1 VIPSTIMV
9 SPPPKRE
16 LRERLLYFAL
26 VPATVL
32 AVMLLGAAALRTT
45 LQIEKSRQQTVFDAT
60 HSLAKERVDRLD
72 RMIIAQDNAV
82 IATVDVDALGTIGE
96 RWLLTAERE
105 TPTVRAV
112 LVLDISQP
120 EAEIRAFVSRDPG
133 PEDERFRRLLNGRMR
148 AQLDLVTEPTDQLRH
163 LHQAFDDRSYLVSY
177 WQRTHADR
185 RYLVLAWHDVP
196 NLVHEVMPE
205 LYRDV
210 DRNSRMNVVD
220 QEGRILFGPP
230 IQAGGFTVGLP
241 FPTTLYNW
249 RLQVALTSAEGL
261 ERRVERQRLSQL
273 AVVGLAM
280 LMAAAGVVIVARA
293 YVNERQ
299 LARLKS
305 DFVANVSHEL
315 KTPLSSVRMFGEMLL
330 SGRVAN
336 ADKQKEYLQIIVGES
351 ERLTNLIDNVLD
363 FAKVER
369 GRDAYEFVHAD
380 AAEVVQHVVESL
392 RYRAERGGVKLRLES
407 ESCPGLFDPD
417 AFELAVANLVDNALK
432 YGQGSELVEVRVGP
446 APEGE
451 AGPDGERPV
460 LVRVTDQG
468 PGIDHDERARI
479 FERFVRGRSA
489 YERRIRGSG
498 IGLAL
503 VKHIADSHGGTIR
516 VESPPAGAERGTAFE
531 LRLPAVPPKH
541 RAAVPRGPVS

>member
-1 VIPSTIMV
+1 MLK
-9 SPPPKRE
+9 PPPKRQ
-16 LRERLLYFAL
+16 LRERLLYFGL

-32 AVMLLGAAALRTT
+32 AVILLGVLALRTT

-82 IATVDVDALGTIGE
+82 IATVDVAALGTIGE

-112 LVLDISQP
+112 LVLDISGP
-120 EAEIRAFVSRDPG
+120 EAEVRAFVSRDPG
-133 PEDERFRRLLNGRMR
+133 PEDERFRRLLAGRLR

-177 WQRTHADR
+177 WQRTHAER

-205 LYRDV
+205 LYQDL

-261 ERRVERQRLSQL
+261 ERRVERQRLAQL
-273 AVVGLAM
+273 AVVALAM
-280 LMAAAGVVIVARA
+280 LIAAVGVVTVARA
-293 YVNERQ
+293 YVNERR

-315 KTPLSSVRMFGEMLL
+315 KTPLSSIRMFGELLL
-330 SGRVAN
+330 SGRVASD
-336 ADKQKEYLQIIVGES
+336 DKQREYLQIIVGES

-369 GRDAYEFVHAD
+369 GRDAYEFVAAD
-380 AAEVVQHVVESL
+380 AAEVVRHVVDSL
-392 RYRAERGGVKLRLES
+392 RYRAERGGVALELDA
-407 ESCPGLFDPD
+407 ESAPGVFDPE

-432 YGQGSELVEVRVGP
+432 YGLGSDRVDVRVGP
-446 APEGE
+446 DPDAAP
-451 AGPDGERPV
+451 GPDGHHAV

-468 PGIDHDERARI
+468 PGIGRDEQARI
-479 FERFVRGRSA
+479 FDRFVRGRTA

-503 VKHIADSHGGTIR
+503 VKHIAESHGGTIR
-516 VESPPAGAERGTAFE
+516 IESPPAGADRGTAFV
-531 LRLPAVPPKH
+531 LRLPAVPPKV
-541 RAAVPRGPVS
+541 RGAAVRPVPNGAA